1 MPETAQPPAPA
12 LAPAAGAPLAVGTDA
27 QERTLVVVFL
37 RGGADGLSLVP
48 PVGDDAYHRARP
60 RLALPAGQALDLD
73 GFFAFHPAL
82 HELHPFYQEGALAVV
97 HAAGSEVDTHSHFEA
112 QDLVEHGGEDVA
124 GGWLGR
130 FLRSRLDDDPR
141 VGAALSA
148 VALSDELPESLRAS
162 PTATALRALDDLDH
176 GSEAEALARQ
186 LRTLYAGDEQLA
198 APAEAAFNAIARMS
212 ELRGSDY
219 RPAADAHYATGK
231 DGELALGFSANLA
244 RVAQL
249 IKGGVGLVAATV
261 DLHGWDSHFVQD
273 QVLEPRLRALSLGLS
288 AFATDLGRRLATTTV
303 VVMSE
308 FGRRVHENA
317 SLGTDHGR
325 GGVMLVLGGG
335 TRGGLHCRWPGLS
348 DDFLDYPGDL
358 PVVHNYRDVLA
369 PVLARHGAGGLPAV
383 FPRHQFQP
391 LAL

>member
-1 MPETAQPPAPA
+1 MPDADLTPTPAPA
-12 LAPAAGAPLAVGTDA
+12 SAPMAGPQAAAGA

-48 PVGDDAYHRARP
+48 PVGDDAYYRARP
-60 RLALPAGQALDLD
+60 RLAVPAGEALALD
-73 GFFAFHPAL
+73 GFLALNPAL
-82 HELHPFYQEGALAVV
+82 RELHPLYQQGALAVV
-97 HAAGSEVDTHSHFEA
+97 HAAGSDVDTRSHFEA
-112 QDLVEHGGEDVA
+112 QDVVEHGGIDVA

-130 FLRSRLDDDPR
+130 FLRSRLGDDPR
-141 VGAALSA
+141 IGGALSA
-148 VALSDELPESLRAS
+148 VALGDEVPECLRAS

-176 GSEAEALARQ
+176 GNASEALARQ
-186 LRTLYAGDEQLA
+186 LRSLYAGDSQLGA
-198 APAEAAFNAIARMS
+198 AADAAFTATARIG

-219 RPAADAHYATGK
+219 RPAPGARYAQRADG
-231 DGELALGFSANLA
+231 DLALAFSGDLM

-249 IKGGVGLVAATV
+249 IKGGVGLVAACI

-273 QVLEPRLRALSLGLS
+273 QILVPRMRALSLGLA
-288 AFATDLGRRLATTTV
+288 AFASDLGARLSTTTV

-335 TRGGLHCRWPGLS
+335 TRGGTHCRWPGLS
-348 DDFLDYPGDL
+348 EDLLDYPGDL
-358 PVVHNYRDVLA
+358 PVVNNYRDVLA
-369 PVLARHGAGGLPAV
+369 PVLARHGAGDLAAV
-383 FPRHQFQP
+383 FPRHQLQP

>member
-1 MPETAQPPAPA
+1 MPDPDRPSAPAPSLRA
-12 LAPAAGAPLAVGTDA
+12 AQLAGSAGA

-37 RGGADGLSLVP
+37 RGGADALSLVP

-60 RLALPAGQALDLD
+60 RLAVPAGSALALD
-73 GFFAFHPAL
+73 GFFALHPAL
-82 HELHPFYQEGALAVV
+82 RELHPFYKEGALAVV

-130 FLRSRLDDDPR
+130 FLRSRLDEDPR
-141 VGAALSA
+141 VGGALSA

-176 GSEAEALARQ
+176 GPEAEALSRQ
-186 LRTLYAGDEQLA
+186 LRSLYAGDETLA
-198 APAEAAFNAIARMS
+198 AAAEAAFNASARIS
-212 ELRGSDY
+212 GLRGSDY
-219 RPAADAHYATGK
+219 RPAPGARYADSK
-231 DGELALGFSANLA
+231 DGEYALGFSANLA

-249 IKGGVGLVAATV
+249 IKGGVGLVAACI

-273 QVLEPRLRALSLGLS
+273 QILEPRLRALSLGLS
-288 AFATDLGRRLATTTV
+288 AFATDLGERLATTTV

-335 TRGGLHCRWPGLS
+335 TLGGMHCRWPGLS

-369 PVLARHGAGGLPAV
+369 PVLARHGAGDLSAV

>member
-1 MPETAQPPAPA
+1 MPDPDRPSAPAPTTA
-12 LAPAAGAPLAVGTDA
+12 APLPVGDDA

-48 PVGDDAYHRARP
+48 PVGDDAYYRSRP
-60 RLALPAGQALDLD
+60 RLAVPPGQALALD
-73 GFFAFHPAL
+73 GFFALHPGL
-82 HELHPFYQEGALAVV
+82 RELHPIYHEGALAVV

-130 FLRSRLDDDPR
+130 FLRSRLADDPR
-141 VGAALSA
+141 VGGALSA
-148 VALSDELPESLRAS
+148 VALGDELPESLRAS
-162 PTATALRALDDLDH
+162 PTATPLRALDDLER

-186 LRTLYAGDEQLA
+186 LRTLYAGDRQLA
-198 APAEAAFNAIARMS
+198 GPAEAAFNAAARINS
-212 ELRGSDY
+212 LRGSDY
-219 RPAADAHYATGK
+219 RPAAGARYAERR
-231 DGELALGFSANLA
+231 DGEEALAFSANLA

-249 IKGGVGLVAATV
+249 IKGGVGLVAATIDV
-261 DLHGWDSHFVQD
+261 RGWDSHFVQD
-273 QVLEPRLRALSLGLS
+273 QVLVPRLRALSIGLS
-288 AFATDLGRRLATTTV
+288 AFATDLGERLATTTV

-335 TRGGLHCRWPGLS
+335 TRGGMHCRWPGLS

-358 PVVHNYRDVLA
+358 PVVSNYRDVLA
-369 PVLARHGAGGLPAV
+369 PVLARHGAGDLQAV
-383 FPRHQFQP
+383 FPRHQLQP